1 MLQKRSCFAS
11 ERGTPSGFFYYAALK
26 DARQNREGTNKEA
39 TALRA
44 QVESAKQ
51 EAAGVVAQLQVAESE
66 VNALR
71 TMTHRMILTPKEM
84 EEVVLKRCWLARY
97 WGLAARYGICSDI
110 ATSKYE
116 YWSSLAPLPF
126 EIVLSA
132 GQKAK
137 EESWEKDSEES
148 EKRSQLVQDIN
159 DLTGE
164 GNIESMLSVEMGL
177 KELASLKVE
186 VTITITLA
194 QLRLANTFRLSDP
207 ELKSPGGPKLMEA
220 LELSP
225 EESEDVLFKE
235 AWLTYFWRRALS
247 LGIDVDIARE
257 RLQFWISRSAH
268 SPSSHDAMEVEQGL
282 TELRKRRIE
291 RRLWEASRSNQ

>member
-1 MLQKRSCFAS
+1 
-11 ERGTPSGFFYYAALK
+11 
-26 DARQNREGTNKEA
+26 
-39 TALRA
+39 
-44 QVESAKQ
+44 
-51 EAAGVVAQLQVAESE
+51 
-66 VNALR
+66 
-71 TMTHRMILTPKEM
+71 MTHRMILTPKEM

-137 EESWEKDSEES
+137 EESWEKDSEEN

-186 VTITITLA
+186 VTISITLA

-220 LELSP
+220 LECRQYLLFLRIILTSACLLFAELSP